1 MTGQLLYEVLEA
13 TGYLA
18 DGQPAHGV
26 RIGNDAHVGGRA
38 RSFRPDA
45 LWKGDSA
52 LTVYFK
58 SEPEVPPAQ
67 QIAGWHREIWNQG
80 FAPLLWVVSPEK
92 IELYN
97 GFGRPRQTGNA
108 AEHRLRTF
116 ERIESKLEELDAFA
130 GRLAMETGRFWQEP
144 QANEVDRKTS
154 VDRQLLSD
162 LAALERDLVSADMS
176 RPDAQGLI
184 GRSIFTQY
192 LIDRRIVTTRH
203 LAGVYGHGTLAAILR
218 DRRATKRL
226 FDRLREVFNGD
237 MFPSEGASVPRA
249 GHLRRVADFLEADD
263 PKGQMTFFPYQFDV
277 IPVELISSIY
287 EQFARSD
294 PPARDDE
301 RSAKSDS
308 SARDDHH
315 ETDVFYTRL
324 PLVSLVLDEITDG
337 LTGKETVLDLTCGS
351 GVFLVEALRRLVRL
365 RSGGAEPNR
374 RLIRSTLHKQ
384 IYGVDISEAAVRVA
398 AFSLYLAALEL
409 DPNPKPLRALK
420 FKPLIGK
427 TLIVGDARNVEQTAD
442 GQAVLTKRGA
452 KRRFDV
458 IVGNPPWSYG
468 GREATAARRDES
480 NNRSRVHAP
489 RGESLGFV
497 SRAME
502 FASDSTRFGLILSAV
517 QFFSRSGTGAA
528 ASRQLIEQLSPVTPL
543 DSSSRSLSVKPR
555 QLIEQPSPVTLVNLS
570 NQSDWLFPNA
580 NTPAVAL
587 FARHRPS
594 PSGTITTVQVPWS
607 PGGAR
612 SHTFEIAPSDIVTLP
627 LADWKRQPEFLK
639 AALLGC
645 RRDLA
650 LLDRLTSKLTTLEEG
665 LGQIDVR
672 LRAGLKLGNR
682 SRDTGFLH
690 GIPYLTAKDLQPFSE
705 PADLS
710 SFDEAGAE
718 GPRSR
723 NIYRAPLLLAKRF
736 LLGENVRPVVAVA
749 NRDTV
754 FTDAFLGA
762 AFPENRLET
771 AYLLAAVLSSSLASW
786 FLLMTAS
793 TFGLWMRL
801 IERGDLARMPVPDLE
816 TAPRSEAGRRLIR
829 LVRKLQ
835 RNPPRDADWRAL
847 DDAVFDL
854 YGLDEAERTVAR
866 DGLFRASWQWKPGRL
881 ESAKPALA
889 QPHMLD
895 YARTFLSA
903 MDVWFAARRQRHMR
917 AEVFDLPDN
926 APLRVV
932 RFVLKEGHAPSI
944 AELVEP
950 EGSLRDV
957 LDGIGRRLE
966 VRLATSL
973 SGQRE
978 LRVHGRREVV
988 IIKPNARRHWMG
1000 VSALEDADAVIVES
1014 FSGAAA

>member
-1 MTGQLLYEVLEA
+1 MTDQSLYEVLEA

-18 DGQPAHGV
+18 DGHPAHGV
-26 RIGNDAHVGGRA
+26 RIGDDVHVGDQTRG
-38 RSFRPDA
+38 FRPDA

-52 LTVYFK
+52 LTIYFK
-58 SEPEVPPAQ
+58 SEPEAPSGEQVAE
-67 QIAGWHREIWNQG
+67 WHREIWNRG

-97 GFGRPRQTGNA
+97 GFGRPRQSGNA
-108 AEHRLRTF
+108 TEHRLRTF
-116 ERIESKLEELDAFA
+116 ERIESKLEMLDAFA
-130 GRLAMETGRFWQEP
+130 GRLAMETGRFWQE
-144 QANEVDRKTS
+144 QDASKVDRKTS

-162 LAALERDLVSADMS
+162 LAALERDLVQADMS

-192 LIDRRIVTTRH
+192 LIDRRIVTTRR
-203 LAGVYGHGTLAAILR
+203 LANIYGHDTLAAILR

-226 FDRLREVFNGD
+226 FDWLRETFNGD
-237 MFPSEGASVPRA
+237 MFPSKGSSVPRA
-249 GHLRRVADFLEADD
+249 SHLHRVADFLDAVD
-263 PKGQMTFFPYQFDV
+263 PDSGQMTFFPYQFDV

-294 PPARDDE
+294 PPARDDA
-301 RSAKSDS
+301 RSARSAS

-324 PLVSLVLDEITDG
+324 PLVSLVLDEITDE

-365 RSGGAEPNR
+365 RSEDAPPNR
-374 RLIRSTLHKQ
+374 RLIRSTLYRQ

-409 DPNPKPLRALK
+409 DPNPQPPRALK

-427 TLIVGDARNVEQTAD
+427 TLIVGDARSVEQTAD
-442 GQAVLTKRGA
+442 GQAALTEGGA
-452 KRRFDV
+452 MRRFDV

-468 GREATAARRDES
+468 GKEATAARRDEG
-480 NNRSRVHAP
+480 NRGRVHAP

-497 SRAME
+497 SRVME
-502 FASDSTRFGLILSAV
+502 FASDNTRFGLILSAV
-517 QFFSRSGTGAA
+517 QFFGRSGTGAA
-528 ASRQLIEQLSPVTPL
+528 ASRQLIEALSPVT
-543 DSSSRSLSVKPR
+543 V
-555 QLIEQPSPVTLVNLS
+555 VNLS

-580 NTPAVAL
+580 NMPAIAL
-587 FARHRPS
+587 FARHRRS
-594 PSGTITTVQVPWS
+594 PSSIITTVQVPWS

-612 SHTFEIAPSDIVTLP
+612 SHTFEIAPSDIITLP

-645 RRDLA
+645 RRDLG
-650 LLDRLTSKLTTLEEG
+650 LLDRLTSKFTTLEEG
-665 LGQIDVR
+665 LGKIGVYFR
-672 LRAGLKLGNR
+672 TGLIFGDR
-682 SRDTGFLH
+682 SRDASFLN
-690 GIPYLTAKDLQPFSE
+690 GRPLLTAKDLRSFSV
-705 PADLS
+705 PTDLS
-710 SFDEAGAE
+710 PFDAAGAE
-718 GPRSR
+718 KPRSLD
-723 NIYRAPLLLAKRF
+723 IYRPPLLLVKEF
-736 LLGENVRPVVAVA
+736 LRGETGRPVVAVA
-749 NRDTV
+749 NQTTV
-754 FTDAFLGA
+754 FTDAYHGA
-762 AFPENRLET
+762 TFSTEHREA
-771 AYLLAAVLSSSLASW
+771 ADMLAAVLSSSLASW
-786 FLLMTAS
+786 FFLMSAS
-793 TFGLWMRL
+793 AFGLWIQR
-801 IERGDLARMPVPDLE
+801 IKRGDVVQLPVPDLE
-816 TAPRSEAGRRLIR
+816 AAPCSKAGQRLIR

-835 RNPPRDADWRAL
+835 GNPPRDADWRAL
-847 DDAVFDL
+847 DAAVFDL

-881 ESAKPALA
+881 ESAKPAPA
-889 QPHMLD
+889 QPQMLD
-895 YARTFLSA
+895 YARTFLAA
-903 MDVWFAARRQRHMR
+903 MDVWFAARKRRHMR
-917 AEVFDLPDN
+917 AEVFDLPES

-932 RFVLKEGHAPSI
+932 RFVLEEGYAP
-944 AELVEP
+944 APPKVDLVEP

-957 LDGIGRRLE
+957 LDRIGERLE

-988 IIKPNARRHWMG
+988 IVKPSARRHWMG

>member
-1 MTGQLLYEVLEA
+1 MTDRSLYEVLVA

-18 DGQPAHGV
+18 DGHPAHGV
-26 RIGNDAHVGGRA
+26 QIGDDVHVGDQTRG
-38 RSFRPDA
+38 FRPDA

-58 SEPEVPPAQ
+58 SEPEVPSGEQ
-67 QIAGWHREIWNQG
+67 VAGWHREIWNQG

-92 IELYN
+92 IDLYN
-97 GFGRPRQTGNA
+97 GFGRPRQSGNA

-144 QANEVDRKTS
+144 DASRVDRKTS

-162 LAALERDLVSADMS
+162 LAALERDLVAVDMS

-192 LIDRRIVTTRH
+192 LIDRRIVTTRR
-203 LAGVYGHGTLAAILR
+203 LANAYGHETLAAILR
-218 DRRATKRL
+218 DRRATKQL
-226 FDRLREVFNGD
+226 FDWLRETFNGD
-237 MFPSEGASVPRA
+237 MFPSGGASVPRA
-249 GHLRRVADFLEADD
+249 SHLHRVADFLEAVD
-263 PKGQMTFFPYQFDV
+263 PDSGQMTFFPYRFDV

-294 PPARDDE
+294 LPARSEE
-301 RSAKSDS
+301 RSARSAS
-308 SARDDHH
+308 SARGDHH

-324 PLVSLVLDEITDG
+324 PLVSLVLDEVTDG

-365 RSGGAEPNR
+365 RSGDTDPSR
-374 RLIRSTLHKQ
+374 RLIRSTLYKQ

-409 DPNPKPLRALK
+409 DPNPKPPRALK

-442 GQAVLTKRGA
+442 GQAALTEGGA
-452 KRRFDV
+452 RRRFDV

-468 GREATAARRDES
+468 GKEATAARRDES

-497 SRAME
+497 SQAME
-502 FASDSTRFGLILSAV
+502 FASDDTRFGLILSAV
-517 QFFSRSGTGAA
+517 QFFGRSGTGVA
-528 ASRQLIEQLSPVTPL
+528 ASRQLIETL
-543 DSSSRSLSVKPR
+543 
-555 QLIEQPSPVTLVNLS
+555 SPVTLVNLS

-580 NTPAVAL
+580 NMPAIAL
-587 FARHRPS
+587 FARHRRS
-594 PSGTITTVQVPWS
+594 PSGVITIVQVPWS

-650 LLDRLTSKLTTLEEG
+650 LLDRLTSKLSKFRSLEDG

-672 LRAGLKLGNR
+672 LRAGLKVGNR
-682 SRDTGFLH
+682 SRDASFLR
-690 GIPYLTAKDLQPFSE
+690 GIPYLTAKALRPFSV
-705 PADLS
+705 PGDLI
-710 SFDEAGAE
+710 SFNEDEAE

-723 NIYRAPLLLAKRF
+723 DIYRAPLLLVKRF

-749 NRDTV
+749 DRDTV

-762 AFPENRLET
+762 AFPDDHREI
-771 AYLLAAVLSSSLASW
+771 ACILAAVLSSSLASW

-793 TFGLWMRL
+793 TFGLWMQL

-816 TAPRSEAGRRLIR
+816 AAPRSEAGRRLIH

-835 RNPPRDADWRAL
+835 GNPPHDSDWRTL

-889 QPHMLD
+889 QPQMLG
-895 YARTFLSA
+895 YARTFLVA
-903 MDVWFAARRQRHMR
+903 MDVWFAARKRRHMR
-917 AEVFDLPDN
+917 AEVFDLPES

-932 RFVLKEGHAPSI
+932 RFVLEEGYAP
-944 AELVEP
+944 APPRVDLVEP

-957 LDGIGRRLE
+957 LNRIGRRLD

-988 IIKPNARRHWMG
+988 IIKPSARRHWMG

-1014 FSGAAA
+1014 FSGVAA

>member
-26 RIGNDAHVGGRA
+26 RIGNDAHVGDRT

-116 ERIESKLEELDAFA
+116 ERIESKLQELDAFA

-144 QANEVDRKTS
+144 RTSEVDRKTS

-162 LAALERDLVSADMS
+162 LAALERDLVAADMS

-203 LAGVYGHGTLAAILR
+203 LASVYGHGTLAAILR

-237 MFPSEGASVPRA
+237 MFPSEGASVPHA
-249 GHLRRVADFLEADD
+249 GHLRRVADFLEAVD
-263 PKGQMTFFPYQFDV
+263 PDTGQMTFFPYQFDV

-409 DPNPKPLRALK
+409 DPNPKPPRALK

-442 GQAVLTKRGA
+442 GRAVFTKRDA

-502 FASDSTRFGLILSAV
+502 FASDNTRFGLILSAV

-528 ASRQLIEQLSPVTPL
+528 ASRQLIEQLSPVT
-543 DSSSRSLSVKPR
+543 
-555 QLIEQPSPVTLVNLS
+555 LVNLS

-580 NTPAVAL
+580 NMPAVAL

-607 PGGAR
+607 PSGAR

-627 LADWKRQPEFLK
+627 LADWTRQPEFLK
-639 AALLGC
+639 AALLGGQ
-645 RRDLA
+645 RDLA
-650 LLDRLTSKLTTLEEG
+650 LLDRLTSKFTTLEEG
-665 LGQIDVR
+665 LGQIDVQFR
-672 LRAGLKLGNR
+672 TGLIFGDR
-682 SRDTGFLH
+682 SRDASFLH
-690 GIPYLTAKDLQPFSE
+690 GKPLLAAKDLRSFSVPTDSNPFD
-705 PADLS
+705 A
-710 SFDEAGAE
+710 AKAE
-718 GPRSR
+718 KPRSLD
-723 NIYRAPLLLAKRF
+723 IYRAPLLLVKEF
-736 LLGENVRPVVAVA
+736 LRREAGRLIVAVA
-749 NRDTV
+749 NQDTV
-754 FTDAFLGA
+754 FTDAYYGTTFPTKHRGA
-762 AFPENRLET
+762 ADI
-771 AYLLAAVLSSSLASW
+771 LAAVLSSSLASW
-786 FLLMTAS
+786 FFLMSAS
-793 TFGLWMRL
+793 AFGLWMRR
-801 IERGDLARMPVPDLE
+801 IKRSDLVQMPIPDLE

-835 RNPPRDADWRAL
+835 QSPPCNADWRTL

-917 AEVFDLPDN
+917 AEVFDLPDDV
-926 APLRVV
+926 PLRVV
-932 RFVLKEGHAPSI
+932 RFVLEEGYAPPT
-944 AELVEP
+944 AKLVEP

-988 IIKPNARRHWMG
+988 IIKPSARRHWMG

>member
-26 RIGNDAHVGGRA
+26 QIGNDAHVGDRI

-58 SEPEVPPAQ
+58 SESAVPPDQ
-67 QIAGWHREIWNQG
+67 QVAGWHREIWNQG

-97 GFGRPRQTGNA
+97 GFGRPRQIGDA

-116 ERIESKLEELDAFA
+116 ERIESKLQELDAFA

-144 QANEVDRKTS
+144 RARKVDRKTS
-154 VDRQLLSD
+154 VDQQLLSD
-162 LAALERDLVSADMS
+162 LAALERDLVKADMS
-176 RPDAQGLI
+176 RSDAQGLI

-203 LAGVYGHGTLAAILR
+203 LAGVYGHSTLAAILR
-218 DRRATKRL
+218 DRCATKRL
-226 FDRLREVFNGD
+226 FDWLREIFNGD
-237 MFPSEGASVPRA
+237 MFPSGGASVPRTD
-249 GHLRRVADFLEADD
+249 HLRRVADFLEAVD
-263 PKGQMTFFPYQFDV
+263 PDTGQTTFFPYQFDV

-301 RSAKSDS
+301 RSARSDS
-308 SARDDHH
+308 LARDDHH
-315 ETDVFYTRL
+315 GTDVFYTRL
-324 PLVSLVLDEITDG
+324 SLVSLVLDEITDG

-365 RSGGAEPNR
+365 RSGGAEPSR
-374 RLIRSTLHKQ
+374 LLIRSTLHEQ

-409 DPNPKPLRALK
+409 DPNPKPPRALK

-427 TLIVGDARNVEQTAD
+427 TLIVGDARSVEQTAD

-458 IVGNPPWSYG
+458 IVGNPPWSYEG
-468 GREATAARRDES
+468 KKATAARRDES
-480 NNRSRVHAP
+480 NRGKARAP

-502 FASDSTRFGLILSAV
+502 FASDNTRFGMILSAV

-528 ASRQLIEQLSPVTPL
+528 ASGQLIEDL
-543 DSSSRSLSVKPR
+543 
-555 QLIEQPSPVTLVNLS
+555 SPVTLVNLL

-580 NTPAVAL
+580 NMPAVAL

-650 LLDRLTSKLTTLEEG
+650 LLDRLTSKFTALEEG
-665 LGQIDVR
+665 LGQVDVR

-682 SRDTGFLH
+682 SRDTSFLH
-690 GIPYLTAKDLQPFSE
+690 GMPYLTAKDLRPFSG

-723 NIYRAPLLLAKRF
+723 NIYRAPLLLVKRF
-736 LLGENVRPVVAVA
+736 LLGENVRSVVAVA
-749 NRDTV
+749 GRDTV

-762 AFPENRLET
+762 AFPENRRET

-793 TFGLWMRL
+793 TFGLWMQL
-801 IERGDLARMPVPDLE
+801 IERGDLVQMPVPDLE

-835 RNPPRDADWRAL
+835 RNPPRDADWHAL

-854 YGLDEAERTVAR
+854 YGLDEAERIVAR

-881 ESAKPALA
+881 ESARPALA
-889 QPHMLD
+889 QQHMLD
-895 YARTFLSA
+895 YARTFLTA
-903 MDVWFAARRQRHMR
+903 MDVWFAARKQRHMR
-917 AEVFDLPDN
+917 AEVFDFSES

-932 RFVLKEGHAPSI
+932 RFVLEEGYAPPT

-988 IIKPNARRHWMG
+988 IIKPSARRHWMG

>member
-1 MTGQLLYEVLEA
+1 MTGQLLNEVLEA
-13 TGYLA
+13 TGYLV

-26 RIGNDAHVGGRA
+26 RMGADAHAGDRT
-38 RSFRPDA
+38 RNFRPDA

-58 SEPEVPPAQ
+58 FEPEVPSGEQ
-67 QIAGWHREIWNQG
+67 VAGWHREIWNRG

-97 GFGRPRQTGNA
+97 GFGRPRQSGNV
-108 AEHRLRTF
+108 AEHWLRTF
-116 ERIESKLEELDAFA
+116 KRIEGKLKELDAFA

-144 QANEVDRKTS
+144 DASEVDRRTS

-162 LAALERDLVSADMS
+162 LAALERDLVDAGMS

-192 LIDRRIVTTRH
+192 LIDRRIVTKQR
-203 LAGVYGHGTLAAILR
+203 LASAYGHDTLAAILR
-218 DRRATKRL
+218 DPRATRLL
-226 FDRLREVFNGD
+226 FDWLRDTFNGD
-237 MFPSEGASVPRA
+237 MFPSGGASVPRA
-249 GHLRRVADFLEADD
+249 DHLRRAADFLEAVD
-263 PKGQMTFFPYQFDV
+263 PDTGQMTFFPYQFDV

-294 PPARDDE
+294 APARGDE
-301 RSAKSDS
+301 RFARPDPS
-308 SARDDHH
+308 SRGDHR

-324 PLVSLVLDEITDG
+324 SLVSLVLDEITDG

-351 GVFLVEALRRLVRL
+351 GVFLVEALRRLVRI
-365 RSGGAEPNR
+365 RSGGAVPNR
-374 RLIRSTLHKQ
+374 RLIRSTLYEQ

-409 DPNPKPLRALK
+409 DPNPKPPHALK
-420 FKPLIGK
+420 FKPLIDK
-427 TLIVGDARNVEQTAD
+427 TLIVGDVRNVEQTAD
-442 GQAVLTKRGA
+442 GQAALTERGK

-468 GREATAARRDES
+468 GKEATAARRDEG
-480 NNRSRVHAP
+480 NRGKVHAP

-502 FASDSTRFGLILSAV
+502 FASGNTRFGLILSAV

-528 ASRQLIEQLSPVTPL
+528 ASRQIIEKL
-543 DSSSRSLSVKPR
+543 
-555 QLIEQPSPVTLVNLS
+555 SPVTLVNLS
-570 NQSDWLFPNA
+570 SQSDWLFPNA
-580 NTPAVAL
+580 NMPAVAL
-587 FARHRPS
+587 FARHRPA
-594 PSGTITTVQVPWS
+594 PAGTITTVQVPWS

-627 LADWKRQPEFLK
+627 LADWRRKPEFLK

-650 LLDRLTSKLTTLEEG
+650 LLDRLTSKYGTLKDELDQVG
-665 LGQIDVR
+665 VQ

-682 SRDTGFLH
+682 SSDASFLH
-690 GIPYLTAKDLQPFSE
+690 GIPHLKTEDLRPFSV
-705 PADLS
+705 PTDLS
-710 SFDEAGAE
+710 PFDEAEAE

-723 NIYRAPLLLAKRF
+723 DIYRAPLLLVKRF
-736 LLGENVRPVVAVA
+736 LLGEVVRPVVAVTD
-749 NRDTV
+749 RDTV
-754 FTDAFLGA
+754 FADAFLGA
-762 AFPENRLET
+762 AFPADRREV
-771 AYLLAAVLSSSLASW
+771 AHILAAVLSSSLASW

-793 TFGLWMRL
+793 TFGLWMQL
-801 IERGDLARMPVPDLE
+801 IERGDLVQIPVPDFE
-816 TAPRSEAGRRLIR
+816 AAPRSEAGRRLIR
-829 LVRKLQ
+829 LVRKFQ
-835 RNPPRDADWRAL
+835 RNPPRGADWRAL

-854 YGLDEAERTVAR
+854 YGLDKAERTVAR

-881 ESAKPALA
+881 ESAEPALA

-895 YARTFLSA
+895 YARTFLA
-903 MDVWFAARRQRHMR
+903 TVDAWLAARRRRHMR
-917 AEVFDLPDN
+917 AEVFDLPESV
-926 APLRVV
+926 PLRVV
-932 RFVLKEGHAPSI
+932 RFVLEEGYAPPT

-957 LDGIGRRLE
+957 LDGIGRRLD

-988 IIKPNARRHWMG
+988 IIKPIARRHWMG

-1014 FSGAAA
+1014 FSGTAA